1 LRVALVQARSDVG
14 TEEFDPRDA
23 NLDRALTTMRSLR
36 GRDVELAAF
45 GELFLSG
52 YRTDA
57 LLARYATVVDPPDE
71 HVQALRTACA
81 DVGIHVLI
89 GAATLGG
96 RVPGDLYN
104 AALLIGPGGLVGVYR
119 KTHVASFPHR
129 GEVSMER
136 AYYSPGR
143 EIGVFQL
150 PGGCIGT
157 HICYD
162 MAFPEVARVQALRGA
177 DLLVNV
183 AAAAAGYERSWEH
196 MPYVRAV
203 ENAVWYAVCS
213 VVGTQGG
220 TEMIGS
226 SCVYDPT
233 GAVIAQAGRGEEDV
247 LVADI
252 DLGLAT
258 RTRAALHLFS
268 NRQPELYAPISEDT
282 PYP

>member
-1 LRVALVQARSDVG
+1 MALVQARSDVG
-14 TEEFDPRDA
+14 SETYDPREA
-23 NLDRALTTMRSLR
+23 NLARALEAIESLR
-36 GRDVELAAF
+36 GREVELAAF

-57 LLARYATVVDPPDE
+57 LLARYATVVEPPDE
-71 HVQALRTACA
+71 HVQALSAACA
-81 DVGIHVLI
+81 IADLHLLI

-104 AALLIGPGGLVGVYR
+104 SALLIGPEGVSGVYR
-119 KTHVASFPHR
+119 KTHVAAFPRR
-129 GEVSMER
+129 GGVSMER
-136 AYYSPGR
+136 AFYSPGR
-143 EIGVFQL
+143 ELGVFEL
-150 PGGCIGT
+150 PGGCVGT

-177 DLLVNV
+177 ELLVNV
-183 AAAAAGYERSWEH
+183 AAAAAGYERSWQH

-213 VVGTQGG
+213 VVGEQRGEEMVGG
-220 TEMIGS
+220 
-226 SCVYDPT
+226 SCIYDPT
-233 GAVIAQAGRGEEDV
+233 GALVAEAGGEEEV

-252 DLGLAT
+252 DLALAG

-268 NRQPELYAPISEDT
+268 NRQPGLYRLISEET